1 MVRRHVFP
9 YRLSSDDGIRSFSPK
24 TLKFSGEVKSME
36 ASKSQCPKCTGL
48 MERGFVM
55 DRSLT
60 GDRLLRW
67 VEGEPE
73 RGGAT
78 GVKLIERKTSQITR
92 TDKCDKCGYL
102 EFYSSGEVQYV

>member
-1 MVRRHVFP
+1 
-9 YRLSSDDGIRSFSPK
+9 
-24 TLKFSGEVKSME
+24 ME
-36 ASKSQCPKCTGL
+36 ISKNQCPKCPGL

-60 GDRLLRW
+60 NSRLLRW

-73 RGGAT
+73 IGGAT
-78 GVKLIERKTSQITR
+78 GLKLIERKTSQIIR

-102 EFYSSGEVQYV
+102 EFYGSKAVEYV

>member
-1 MVRRHVFP
+1 
-9 YRLSSDDGIRSFSPK
+9 
-24 TLKFSGEVKSME
+24 ME

-55 DRSLT
+55 HRNLT

-73 RGGAT
+73 IGGPT
-78 GVKLIERKTSQITR
+78 GLKLIERKTSQITR
-92 TDKCDKCGYL
+92 TDKCDKCGFL
-102 EFYSSGEVQYV
+102 EFYGSNEVQYV

>member
-1 MVRRHVFP
+1 M
-9 YRLSSDDGIRSFSPK
+9 
-24 TLKFSGEVKSME
+24 EVSR
-36 ASKSQCPKCTGL
+36 SQCPKCTGL

-73 RGGAT
+73 AGGRT
-78 GVKLIERKTSQITR
+78 GLKVIERKTNQITR

-102 EFYSSGEVQYV
+102 EFYAGDEVQYV

>member
-1 MVRRHVFP
+1 
-9 YRLSSDDGIRSFSPK
+9 
-24 TLKFSGEVKSME
+24 ME
-36 ASKSQCPKCTGL
+36 ISKSQCPKCTGL

-60 GDRLLRW
+60 NSRLLRW

-73 RGGAT
+73 IGGAT
-78 GVKLIERKTSQITR
+78 GLKLIERKTSQITR

-102 EFYSSGEVQYV
+102 EFYGSKAVEYV

>member
-1 MVRRHVFP
+1 
-9 YRLSSDDGIRSFSPK
+9 
-24 TLKFSGEVKSME
+24 ME
-36 ASKSQCPKCTGL
+36 TSKGHCPKCTGL

-73 RGGAT
+73 TGGAT
-78 GVKLIERKTSQITR
+78 GLKVIARKTSQITR
-92 TDKCDKCGYL
+92 TDKCEDCGYL
-102 EFYSSGEVQYV
+102 EFYGSNEVQFV